1 MSGTGAPGW
10 RASRGSR
17 AGKGADARCG
27 RVETDA
33 PWKVGSLIHP
43 PENLMLPASC
53 FSAPG
58 EGAWLRASRRHPS
71 LPSPSVCL
79 FLFFFLILPS
89 LLCQPLPRPL
99 RPAFSPA
106 PQRHFPLRCLQ
117 ISSFANSSWMRTD
130 GLAWLRDLQ
139 AYTWRNDSDTICFL
153 KPWSQGTFSD
163 QQWEQL
169 QQTFQVYR
177 RSFTRDIREFVKMLH
192 IDYPFEIQVSAGCEV
207 LPGNTSES
215 FIRVAFQ
222 GRDVLSFQGTSWVS
236 APDAPPW
243 GQMACTVLNQDQGTR
258 ETAQWLLHDICPR
271 FLRGILE
278 TGKSELEKQVKP
290 EAWLSSGPSPGPG
303 RLLLVCHVS
312 GFYPKP
318 VWVTW
323 MRGEQEQSGTQQGD
337 IVPNADETWY
347 LRVTLDV
354 TAGEATGLSCRV
366 KHSSLGDQDIILYW
380 DRSHASVGLIAMA
393 ILLSLL
399 LIGGGFAF
407 WFKKHRLYQDI
418 L

>member
-1 MSGTGAPGW
+1 
-10 RASRGSR
+10 
-17 AGKGADARCG
+17 
-27 RVETDA
+27 
-33 PWKVGSLIHP
+33 
-43 PENLMLPASC
+43 MLPASC
-53 FSAPG
+53 SSAPG

-79 FLFFFLILPS
+79 FLFFFLLLPS

-106 PQRHFPLRCLQ
+106 PQRHFPLRYLQ

-192 IDYPFEIQVSAGCEV
+192 IDYPFEIQVSAGCEM

-258 ETAQWLLHDICPR
+258 ETVQWLLYDICPR

-347 LRVTLDV
+347 LRVTLNV

-407 WFKKHRLYQDI
+407 WFKKHGLYQDI

>member
-1 MSGTGAPGW
+1 
-10 RASRGSR
+10 
-17 AGKGADARCG
+17 
-27 RVETDA
+27 
-33 PWKVGSLIHP
+33 
-43 PENLMLPASC
+43 
-53 FSAPG
+53 
-58 EGAWLRASRRHPS
+58 
-71 LPSPSVCL
+71 
-79 FLFFFLILPS
+79 
-89 LLCQPLPRPL
+89 
-99 RPAFSPA
+99 
-106 PQRHFPLRCLQ
+106 
-117 ISSFANSSWMRTD
+117 
-130 GLAWLRDLQ
+130 
-139 AYTWRNDSDTICFL
+139 
-153 KPWSQGTFSD
+153 
-163 QQWEQL
+163 
-169 QQTFQVYR
+169 
-177 RSFTRDIREFVKMLH
+177 MLH